1 MANSVIEIS
10 REFDSDS
17 SSSHECS
24 SHMISA
30 TPASKFCPSDVRKLA
45 DMFPHLE
52 ADVIRNA
59 LLGGTFEDALDLL
72 LAADS
77 DLELKVGGSCVPVI
91 SMQEND

>member
-17 SSSHECS
+17 SGHECS
-24 SHMISA
+24 THMTSA
-30 TPASKFCPSDVRKLA
+30 TPASSFCLSDVRKLA

-52 ADVIRNA
+52 VPVIRNA
-59 LLGGTFEDALDLL
+59 LLGGSFEDALDIL

-77 DLELKVGGSCVPVI
+77 DLELKVGGSCVLVI
-91 SMQEND
+91 SVQESD